1 MVEFWT
7 AISFGK
13 PDKVPHGVSRR
24 LFCPLPWEPTSLDH
38 WTLIKSE
45 QLIADP
51 HDWSVIKMI
60 LASVLWGYFAY
71 MAIDNLPRNQFW
83 EMILLLFITSNRHYK

>member
-38 WTLIKSE
+38 WTLIK
-45 QLIADP
+45 L
-51 HDWSVIKMI
+51 VCVFNCKGM
-60 LASVLWGYFAY
+60 
-71 MAIDNLPRNQFW
+71 
-83 EMILLLFITSNRHYK
+83 YKSKGMQTLKKAVMEYDSKDGERQMMM